1 MHILTFDIE
10 EWFHIHDTAWVGESS
25 WPALDKRVLKNTGV
39 ILGFLETHQLKAT
52 FYILG
57 WIAEQYPELV
67 QTIAAQGHEIG
78 YHSWR
83 HLRPFRQQK
92 QEFERDLA
100 LGLELL
106 GRLTGQSITT
116 YRAPDLTLNT
126 ESSWIADCL
135 LAHGITSSSSTRQ
148 GVMINNQLL
157 PGRPFVFKTTSG
169 GHLTEFPVNRYSLP
183 FVKAGYTGSGYFRLL
198 PQSILRYCFA
208 SNEEFV
214 MSYFHPRDFDTG
226 LPWDKRLSVLR
237 NWKNTVG
244 SRSTLHKLEYF
255 VKRYRFTTVGE
266 AMAKLTVNDLPVIN
280 L

>member
-10 EWFHIHDTAWVGESS
+10 EWFHIHDTNWVSENT
-25 WPALDKRVLKNTGV
+25 WPALDIRVLKNTDL
-39 ILGFLETHQLKAT
+39 ILDFLEKHKLKAT

-57 WIAEQYPELV
+57 WIAEQYPDLV
-67 QTIAAQGHEIG
+67 KKIAAAGHETG

-92 QEFERDLA
+92 HEFERDLV
-100 LGLELL
+100 LGIELL
-106 GRLTGQSITT
+106 GKLTGQSITT
-116 YRAPDLTLNT
+116 YRAPDLTLNN

-135 LAHGITSSSSTRQ
+135 LAHGIKSSSSTRQ
-148 GVMINNQLL
+148 GAIINHQLL
-157 PGRPFVFKTTSG
+157 PGKPFVFSTPSG
-169 GHLTEFPVNRYSLP
+169 GRLIEFPVNRYSLP
-183 FVKAGYTGSGYFRLL
+183 FARVGYTGSGYFRLL
-198 PQSILRYCFA
+198 PQSMLRHCFA
-208 SNEEFV
+208 SNEDFI

-244 SRSTLHKLEYF
+244 SESTLHKLEYF
-255 VKRYRFTTVGE
+255 VKRYRFATVGE
-266 AMAKLTVNDLPVIN
+266 AMAELNIEELPVIN